1 MKRSYILPLSLGLTS
16 LFSSCNLHMREAREG
31 DRQHADVEIVWDG
44 SSDNPGKK
52 PSKKPA
58 KTPENGISGPE
69 SVSGTEIRKKYA
81 TTLKTTPDQ
90 IYNEKLYSCIDGWLG
105 VKYKWGGNDK
115 TGVDCSGFTNAVYR
129 EVYNY
134 QLKRSAY
141 DIIKECKEIDKKELS
156 EGDLVF
162 FDISSKN
169 SHVGIY
175 LANNKFVHAST
186 SKGVMISDINE
197 AYWTKY
203 WGRAARI
210 K

>member
-1 MKRSYILPLSLGLTS
+1 MKRGPILPLLLSATA

-31 DRQHADVEIVWDG
+31 DRNANNVDISWDEA
-44 SSDNPGKK
+44 NEKPEKK
-52 PSKKPA
+52 NSTPPPT
-58 KTPENGISGPE
+58 KTPPVHTDLNI
-69 SVSGTEIRKKYA
+69 VNKYA
-81 TTLKTTPDQ
+81 QELKTTPDN
-90 IYNEKLYSCIDGWLG
+90 IYNEKLYKCIDGWIG

-115 TGVDCSGFTNAVYR
+115 SGVDCSGFTGAVYR

-141 DIIKECKEIDKKELS
+141 DIIKECDEIQKNRLM

-175 LANNKFVHAST
+175 LANHKFVHAST
-186 SKGVMISDINE
+186 SKGVMISDIDE

>member
-1 MKRSYILPLSLGLTS
+1 MKKGYFLPLFVGATA

-31 DRQHADVEIVWDG
+31 DRNSQNDVEIVWDG
-44 SSDNPGKK
+44 SSDGNKPTKK
-52 PSKKPA
+52 PTQRPDK
-58 KTPENGISGPE
+58 NGPE
-69 SVSGTEIRKKYA
+69 SIPSSDLRKKYA
-81 TTLKTTPDQ
+81 TQLKITPDQ
-90 IYNEKLYSCIDGWLG
+90 IYNEKLYSCIDGWIG

-115 TGVDCSGFTNAVYR
+115 SGVDCSGFTNAVYR

-141 DIIKECKEIDKKELS
+141 DIIKECAEINKPDLA

-169 SHVGIY
+169 SHIGIY

>member
-1 MKRSYILPLSLGLTS
+1 MKKGHILVATVLMLGLS
-16 LFSSCNLHMREAREG
+16 ACNLHMREAREG
-31 DRQHADVEIVWDG
+31 DRNAQNDVEIVWDG
-44 SSDNPGKK
+44 SSEGSPKK
-52 PSKKPA
+52 PVKKPVNDSPGSIPSSEVR
-58 KTPENGISGPE
+58 T
-69 SVSGTEIRKKYA
+69 KYA
-81 TTLKTTPDQ
+81 NQLKVTPDQ
-90 IYNEKLYSCIDGWLG
+90 IYNEKLYQCIDGWIG

-115 TGVDCSGFTNAVYR
+115 SGVDCSGFTNAVYK
-129 EVYNY
+129 EVYHY

-141 DIIKECKEIDKKELS
+141 DIIKECEEINKPDLA

-186 SKGVMISDINE
+186 SRGVMISDITE
-197 AYWTKY
+197 TYWTKY